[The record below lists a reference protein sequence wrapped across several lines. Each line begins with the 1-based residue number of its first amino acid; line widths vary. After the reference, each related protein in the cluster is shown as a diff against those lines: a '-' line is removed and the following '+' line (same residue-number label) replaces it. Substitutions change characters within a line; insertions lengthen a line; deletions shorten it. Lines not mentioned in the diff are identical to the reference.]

1 MAKKTTPRSAP
12 SRKPA
17 GKTPIKS
24 ASKRAAETA
33 PESRAVRPSARA
45 GGAKLI
51 DEEQLLSRAEAD
63 IAGAIDGL
71 NRQMNAAL
79 ATLTELAGAHAEKG
93 RAVIRTAPLDRATAT
108 FQRLVSEVV
117 DEHFQQILPP
127 LAMLRLEAGQRA
139 GTNGSDGDG
148 GDEFAHRATETLDH
162 VFSLIGVQQY
172 APRAGETFDPL
183 IHLAVGEAHRDELPD
198 GAVADTLQPG
208 YRSAR
213 GKVLVAAKVRVN
225 RR

>member
-24 ASKRAAETA
+24 APKRAAESK
-33 PESRAVRPSARA
+33 PVRPSAR
-45 GGAKLI
+45 GAAPKLI

-79 ATLTELAGAHAEKG
+79 ATLTDLAGAHAEKG

-117 DEHFQQILPP
+117 DEHFQQMLPP
-127 LAMLRLEAGQRA
+127 LAMLRLEAAQRA
-139 GTNGSDGDG
+139 GTNGADGEG
-148 GDEFAHRATETLDH
+148 GDDFAHRATEMLDH
-162 VFSLIGVQQY
+162 VFSLVGVQQY
-172 APRAGETFDPL
+172 APRAGEAFDPL
-183 IHLAVGEAHRDELPD
+183 IHLAVGEARRDELPE

-213 GKVLVAAKVRVN
+213 GKVLVPAKVRVN